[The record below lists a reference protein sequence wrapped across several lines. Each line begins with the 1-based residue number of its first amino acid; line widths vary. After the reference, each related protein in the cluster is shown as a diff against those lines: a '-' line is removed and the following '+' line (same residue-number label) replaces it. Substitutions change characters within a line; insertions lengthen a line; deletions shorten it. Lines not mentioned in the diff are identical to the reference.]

1 MAPITSLLIAG
12 LATLAAAQNGAPPVA
27 VGAVIGRL
35 RVPIT
40 CQLLGGNQT
49 FDAVISGEAPAY
61 AKAGAQFY
69 ITDATGLITIPQN
82 VVQIARNRGAVSAV
96 ATTNIKINAT
106 GATPS
111 SVTAFSGNVP
121 VTFPAS
127 GSTTLRFP
135 SGNGTLSDIGPF
147 TMGSGS
153 IARTS
158 IGNVAI
164 SLALK
169 DANGAAVSSAIQV
182 TCGKQTVATALIN
195 VNLDAVNIN
204 NATSYNPR
212 PKNGYIPNFP
222 TIPQNTEFGYFR
234 FPYNCTLGAL
244 GVQQLDLT
252 LGGQIPT
259 YVRAGASFSLTNG
272 RSFLRIPANLVALSK
287 LGFPSVATFNTNATS
302 VQIRT
307 TNASPALVEVV
318 KNPPLVSVVDV
329 RNVDTTK
336 DLVIP
341 LPAAGST
348 LTVGPVV
355 AGAAGGIIGLSV
367 GNATAHT
374 QLRNATGAVLF
385 EFDVQCVPVADLK
398 LAAITISNVAPQNA
412 TLPATTK

>member
-1 MAPITSLLIAG
+1 MAPVTTFLLAG
-12 LATLAAAQNGAPPVA
+12 LATLAAAQNNAPPVA
-27 VGAVIGRL
+27 KGAVIGRL
-35 RVPIT
+35 RLPVT
-40 CQLLGGNQT
+40 CQLLGGSQT

-69 ITDATGLITIPQN
+69 ITDATGLITIPPN
-82 VVQIARNRGAVSAV
+82 VVQIARNRGAVSAQ
-96 ATTNIKINAT
+96 ASTNIKINAT
-106 GATPS
+106 GATPA
-111 SVTAFSGNVP
+111 SVTAFSGTVP

-135 SGNGTLSDIGPF
+135 SGNGTLADIGPF
-147 TMGSGS
+147 TMGTGAV
-153 IARTS
+153 ARTS
-158 IGNVAI
+158 LGNVNI
-164 SLALK
+164 NLALK
-169 DANGAAVSSAIQV
+169 DASGAAVSTNIVV
-182 TCGKQTVATALIN
+182 TCGVQNVKTNLIV

-222 TIPQNTEFGYFR
+222 TIPSSTEFGYFR

-244 GVQQLDLT
+244 GQQQLDLT
-252 LGGQIPT
+252 LGGRIPT
-259 YVRAGASFSLTNG
+259 YVRNGASFSLTQG
-272 RSFLRIPANLVALSK
+272 GSFLRIPANLIALSK

-302 VQIRT
+302 VQVRV
-307 TNASPALVEVV
+307 TNASPAIVDVV

-341 LPAAGST
+341 IPATGTIS
-348 LTVGPVV
+348 VGPVTAGV
-355 AGAAGGIIGLSV
+355 AGTPIYLSV

-385 EFDVQCVPVADLK
+385 EFDVQCVPVADLR
-398 LAAITISNVAPQNA
+398 LAAITVSTVAPTNA
-412 TLPATTK
+412 TLPAGTA